1 MKKKILVALAVLL
14 FLGGL
19 GWALMPAGV
28 DPQVARVTE
37 LQQKLF
43 SEQSQVKPEERRA
56 AFGELRQE
64 FEKLTPEQRDKL
76 MRDNP
81 PPFVRQFQKN
91 IRDFFEL
98 PVDKRKE
105 ALDRQ
110 INEMESRRREMTER
124 FAKAGGRPGGPP
136 GGGFGFGGGGPGG
149 PGGNRGAMDPQRRQE
164 MNRRML
170 DNTTPQDRAMMGEY
184 MRQVQDRRRER
195 GMPALP
201 GPRF

>member
-1 MKKKILVALAVLL
+1 MKKKIIAALAVLL
-14 FLGGL
+14 LLGGL

-43 SEQSQVKPEERRA
+43 SEQSQATPEERRA
-56 AFGELRQE
+56 AFGEFRQE
-64 FEKLTPEQRDKL
+64 LEKLTPEQRDKL

-81 PPFVRQFQKN
+81 PPFVRQMQKN
-91 IRDFFEL
+91 IRDFFDL
-98 PVDKRKE
+98 PADKRKE

-110 INEMESRRREMTER
+110 IDEMESRRRQMTKQ
-124 FAKAGGRPGGPP
+124 FAQSGGRPGGGP
-136 GGGFGFGGGGPGG
+136 GFGGGPGGG
-149 PGGNRGAMDPQRRQE
+149 PGGNRGAMDPQHRQE
-164 MNRRML
+164 MTRRML

-195 GMPALP
+195 GMPDLP